1 MKIGFGSQLWLGYDN
16 FQGLPRM
23 LDEMSLVGLDGF
35 EMCYPLIIEKYERRV
50 GELRTLLAMHDLEL
64 ASYYTGCSFTDPAR
78 MQPEA
83 EEVRRRCRFLAE
95 LGSQFI
101 LLDGGRKLSG
111 ETPAQLQDRIAWIAD
126 QANELGAFA
135 NSCGITLAWHQHWG
149 SIFEVEENLHRLMA
163 LTDPALVKFCPDVGQ
178 LALCDFDPV
187 AIVKRYADRV
197 GFVHYKDVTFAGRP
211 RGELWPGGP
220 TVPSDNGAYGI
231 DSRGRWVE
239 LGRGVVDFPAITA
252 VLLEA
257 GYDGWLVD
265 DFDFTCYEPRASAQ
279 ACKDYINL
287 ALGVWSER
295 DKRRGLAPKGI

>member
-16 FQGLPRM
+16 FQGFPRM

-35 EMCYPLIIEKYERRV
+35 EMCYPLVIEKYERRV

-64 ASYYTGCSFTDPAR
+64 ASYYTGCSFADPAR

-101 LLDGGRKLSG
+101 LLDGGLKLAG
-111 ETPAQLQDRIAWIAD
+111 EAPAQLQDRIAWIAD
-126 QANELGAFA
+126 QANELAAYA

-178 LALCDFDPV
+178 LALCGFDPV
-187 AIVKRYADRV
+187 AIVQRYADRV

-211 RGELWPGGP
+211 QGELWPGGP
-220 TVPSDNGAYGI
+220 AGLQAAGRQGARPGA
-231 DSRGRWVE
+231 R
-239 LGRGVVDFPAITA
+239 L
-252 VLLEA
+252 
-257 GYDGWLVD
+257 
-265 DFDFTCYEPRASAQ
+265 Q
-279 ACKDYINL
+279 
-287 ALGVWSER
+287 
-295 DKRRGLAPKGI
+295 RRGAVRDDRLLAGGLRREHGQNEGLTGKVQHHQAGHRLSQRHAIAGAQFLL